1 MKTNLLPFARI
12 ARNRAAYNHGKWRAR
27 SYAGLHINASC
38 RDIIRNAVHA
48 LCHSEKAMRKNMAH
62 AARIDRRALY
72 LGMFSAL
79 RQERRLMRA
88 FAL

>member
-1 MKTNLLPFARI
+1 MKTTLLSFARI
-12 ARNRAAYNHGKWRAR
+12 ARNRAAFNHGKWRAR
-27 SYAGLHINASC
+27 NYSGLRVDATC
-38 RDIIRNAVHA
+38 LEIIRNAVRA
-48 LCHSEKAMRKNMAH
+48 LCHTPKAMRKNMAH

-72 LGMFSAL
+72 LGMFAAL